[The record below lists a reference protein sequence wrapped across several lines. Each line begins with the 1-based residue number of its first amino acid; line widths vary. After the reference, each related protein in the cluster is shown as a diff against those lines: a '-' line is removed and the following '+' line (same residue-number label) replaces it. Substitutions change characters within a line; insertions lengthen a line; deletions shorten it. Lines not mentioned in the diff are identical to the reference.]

1 MKRLLGGLLAALM
14 LCGCTALPAGTSLP
28 ETSVPAT
35 TVPATTA
42 GPVLKPGFYVP
53 VNEDL
58 ASMLITIQLV
68 EDGSGMVSV
77 MGMPRVLAWTPEG
90 AVWGDMTLIPTW
102 DGLLCKDTVT
112 SEFTYTG
119 DSLPEDYL
127 PDPPA
132 PGVYAVSSVG
142 LEGDVEFYGTL
153 SRDNGYLELREDGTG
168 VLAFE
173 GSEYPFTQDG
183 VMAHFDGWS
192 LVLLDMSGQD
202 TGGEPMVMVYTT
214 WSPLNAD
221 SIAFRKLEE

>member
-1 MKRLLGGLLAALM
+1 MKRLFCGLLAALM
-14 LCGCTALPAGTSLP
+14 LCGCTALPAGT
-28 ETSVPAT
+28 TVPQT
-35 TVPATTA
+35 TTIPATTA

-68 EDGSGMVSV
+68 EDGSGVASV
-77 MGMPRVLAWTPEG
+77 MGMPRVLTWAPEG

-119 DSLPEDYL
+119 DSLPEGYI

-132 PGVYAVSSVG
+132 PGVYAVSSMG
-142 LEGDVEFYGTL
+142 LDGDVEFYGSL
-153 SRDNGYLELREDGTG
+153 SRDNGYLELLEDGTG
-168 VLAFE
+168 VLVFD
-173 GSEYPFTQDG
+173 GTEYPFTLEG
-183 VMAHFDGWS
+183 TTAHFDGWS

-202 TGGEPMVMVYTT
+202 TGGEPMVMVYVMAG
-214 WSPLNAD
+214 PIEAD
-221 SIAFRKLEE
+221 SIAFRKMEE